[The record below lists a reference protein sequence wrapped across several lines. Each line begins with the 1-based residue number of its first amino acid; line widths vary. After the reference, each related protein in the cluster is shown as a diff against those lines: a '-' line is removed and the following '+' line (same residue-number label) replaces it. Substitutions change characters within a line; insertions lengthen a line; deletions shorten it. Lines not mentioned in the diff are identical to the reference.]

1 MLELIVTLVI
11 TASSVALFGYWFRY
25 TCLLILSA
33 KTTRDYAAE
42 IAAANQL
49 SFLQVQAQ
57 LRENSP
63 DLDRLQ
69 AALDR
74 DLVMITYLIQH
85 ASGNREWGVED
96 RMLKLNYRLM
106 SASCSLSR
114 RVSPEAG
121 RRALD
126 EMSMIISHFANAM
139 GERSMAGAAASLLGF
154 RYSFAGTCHFPL
166 CHSRLKF
173 SPRYT
178 RRTSGSFPSWSGVP
192 ERKIRPSLMM

>member
-11 TASSVALFGYWFRY
+11 TVSSVLLFGYWFRY

-33 KTTRDYAAE
+33 KTTRDYAAD

-49 SFLQVQAQ
+49 SFLQVQSQ
-57 LRENSP
+57 LRENTP
-63 DLDRLQ
+63 DLDRLH

-74 DLVMITYLIQH
+74 DLVMVTYLIQH
-85 ASGNREWGVED
+85 ASGQGEWGMEE
-96 RMLKLNYRLM
+96 RMLKFNYRLM
-106 SASCSLSR
+106 SAWCSVSR

-139 GERSMAGAAASLLGF
+139 GERAMAGAAA
-154 RYSFAGTCHFPL
+154 
-166 CHSRLKF
+166 
-173 SPRYT
+173 
-178 RRTSGSFPSWSGVP
+178 
-192 ERKIRPSLMM
+192 